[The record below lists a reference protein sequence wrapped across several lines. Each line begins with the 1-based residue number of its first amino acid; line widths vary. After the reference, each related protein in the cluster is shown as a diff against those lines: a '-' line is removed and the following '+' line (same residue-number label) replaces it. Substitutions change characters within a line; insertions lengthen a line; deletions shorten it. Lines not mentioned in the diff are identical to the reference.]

1 MEIWSGDNFTGNR
14 AECTGACDIT
24 RLGAVGNDRAR
35 SAKCSCAA
43 PKTTRKLK
51 TETIFELL
59 HRFSFRNN
67 SAAPTPPPTKAP
79 IEPTTT
85 PNAKLAMPQYCAS
98 VQPSDRVDCA
108 GLFPG
113 NNAVHNKA
121 GCESL
126 GCCHSPINVPGPW
139 CFQAP
144 WTPVRGRR
152 SVDNPQTMSEFIGE
166 WVPVEIGQSKLS
178 DNQYE
183 FYMNV
188 NGITVHKVELE
199 NPKIIDGAQIFAA
212 PPNMEAARGTE
223 LKNIFFN
230 SRRLPL
236 PISAKSGDAETEGR
250 AMAKIFQG
258 RYL

>member
-1 MEIWSGDNFTGNR
+1 MEIWSGDNFTGDR
-14 AECTGACDIT
+14 AECTGGCDIS
-24 RLGAVGNDRAR
+24 RLGSVGNDRAR
-35 SAKCSCAA
+35 YAKCSC
-43 PKTTRKLK
+43 P
-51 TETIFELL
+51 
-59 HRFSFRNN
+59 
-67 SAAPTPPPTKAP
+67 APTTFPPPTAPPTKAP
-79 IEPTTT
+79 TEPPTT
-85 PNAKLAMPQYCAS
+85 PNQAQYCSS
-98 VQPSDRVDCA
+98 VKPSDRVDCA

-113 NNAVHNKA
+113 NHAVHNKA

-126 GCCHSPINVPGPW
+126 GCCHSPIKVPGPW

-144 WTPVRGRR
+144 WTPIRGRR
-152 SVDNPQTMSEFIGE
+152 SVDNPQTMSELVGE

-199 NPKIIDGAQIFAA
+199 NPKTIDGAQIFAA

-230 SRRLPL
+230 SQRLPL
-236 PISAKSGDAETEGR
+236 PLSAKSGDAETEGR
-250 AMAKIFQG
+250 AMAKDFQG
-258 RYL
+258 RYQRTQT